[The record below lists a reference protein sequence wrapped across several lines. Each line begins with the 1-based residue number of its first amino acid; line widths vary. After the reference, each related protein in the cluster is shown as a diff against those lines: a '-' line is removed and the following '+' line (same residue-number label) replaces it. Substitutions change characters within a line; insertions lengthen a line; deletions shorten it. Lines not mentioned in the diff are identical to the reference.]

1 MAVSP
6 VQTPARPPRW
16 LGRGTLRACDFS
28 GPDYRILDAEVT
40 AQDALLA
47 GHVQAWQVQP
57 GLWLHGVEARDLR
70 TMSTRSPAVPG
81 LHLVVLLEGCV
92 DVAFAHQGLQLQV
105 AAGDGARAPAQACGA
120 VIHSRPGD
128 MFTRHWQR
136 GKFERKLSI
145 TVQPQ
150 WFAAQTLPLDRP
162 PLLVRWMEQ
171 QQLALRP
178 WQPSQRAVAV
188 AEQIIQLAREGS
200 APVLLASRA
209 LELVHEALQSL
220 DAPEPAQAVLGVR
233 ERRRMARLKALL
245 DSGDDGCRTLAE
257 IAREVGLSAS
267 ALQRQFRQAYGSSID
282 GYRREQRLER
292 AWASLERTGCSVAEV
307 AHAAGYTSAANF
319 STAFKRRFGISPK
332 LVRARL

>member
-1 MAVSP
+1 MAFSS

-16 LGRGTLRACDFS
+16 LGRGTLRASDFS
-28 GPDYRILDAEVT
+28 GPEYRILDAEVT

-70 TMSTRSPAVPG
+70 TMSTRSPALAG

-92 DVAFAHQGLQLQV
+92 DVAFGNQGLQMQV
-105 AAGDGARAPAQACGA
+105 APSSPAGAHAQACGA

-128 MFTRHWQR
+128 MFMRHWRR

-145 TVQPQ
+145 TVQPA
-150 WFAAQTLPLDRP
+150 WFAAQTLPLVAP
-162 PLLVRWMEQ
+162 PALRHWMEQ
-171 QQLALRP
+171 QLLAIQP
-178 WQPSQRAVAV
+178 WQPSPRAVAV

-200 APVLLASRA
+200 APLLLASRT
-209 LELVHEALQSL
+209 LELVHEALQAL
-220 DAPEPAQAVLGVR
+220 DAPEPEPTVLGVR
-233 ERRRMARLKALL
+233 EHRRMARLKALL
-245 DSGDDGCRTLAE
+245 DSGDDGCRPLAE

-282 GYRREQRLER
+282 EYRREQRLER
-292 AWASLERTGCSVAEV
+292 AWAALERTGCSVSEV